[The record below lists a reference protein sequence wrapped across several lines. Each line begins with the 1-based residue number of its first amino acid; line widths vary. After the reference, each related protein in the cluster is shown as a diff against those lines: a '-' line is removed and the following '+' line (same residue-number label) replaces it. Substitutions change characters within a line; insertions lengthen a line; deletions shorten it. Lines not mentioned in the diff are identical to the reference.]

1 MKKFIRI
8 MGLAL
13 VLTLL
18 CASAF
23 AAPSNLSQVEG
34 LPERPEAPTMKT
46 KNDGAIQT
54 VTLSGPLATLNAVAG
69 LEFFPMEFSEDGLTA
84 TLDMATLNGQI
95 IGRANSHYYVDGSSW
110 SMWDDYISFSIPNDA
125 TEEEAEEIRSNAMA
139 EAEEVIPLDDG
150 RVIIPIRDGI
160 VTYGS
165 EQFYDVYSYDTED
178 DENTYYYID
187 RDRNYHTYV
196 YEAAPIN
203 GYALAYEGTTAD
215 GAVVR
220 YDNYGKLKEIIV
232 TVEGQ
237 NYLGSEQ
244 APTKSEVHFEQ
255 VTAGNYWN
263 EEQGIWV
270 NGTTTYW
277 VVRSIK
283 EYYTDE
289 NGEETFEHIR
299 FAYNGSYDGHV
310 RTEEYYAPKT
320 YENMYRDEGGNG

>member
-34 LPERPEAPTMKT
+34 LPERPEAPTMTT

-84 TLDMATLNGQI
+84 TLDMATLNGLI
-95 IGRANSHYYVDGSSW
+95 IGRANSNYYVNHSS
-110 SMWDDYISFSIPNDA
+110 MKDWDDYISFTIPNDA
-125 TEEEAEEIRSNAMA
+125 TEEEAEQIKNDAMA
-139 EAEEVIPLDDG
+139 RAEEEIPLAEG
-150 RVIIPIRDGI
+150 RLTTPLWDGI
-160 VTYGS
+160 VVHGS
-165 EQFYDVYSYDTED
+165 EQFYDVYSYDTD
-178 DENTYYYID
+178 DENTYYWID
-187 RDRNYHTYV
+187 RDRNYQTYV

-255 VTAGNYWN
+255 VTAGYSW
-263 EEQGIWV
+263 
-270 NGTTTYW
+270 TPKTTYW

-289 NGEETFEHIR
+289 NGEETSEHVK

-310 RTEEYYAPKT
+310 KTDDLYAPKT
-320 YENMYRDEGGNG
+320 YEDIFQGGNG